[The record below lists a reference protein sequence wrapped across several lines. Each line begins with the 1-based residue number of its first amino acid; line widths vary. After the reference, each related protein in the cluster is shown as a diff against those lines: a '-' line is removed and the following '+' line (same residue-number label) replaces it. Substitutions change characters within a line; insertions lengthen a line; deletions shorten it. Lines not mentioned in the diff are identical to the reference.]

1 MLNEVLTILAV
12 LAGMA
17 VLLVVLTR
25 LDPTTNGRAAPAYK
39 HRADRGGVASRNPE
53 A

>member
-1 MLNEVLTILAV
+1 MLNGVLTILAV

-25 LDPTTNGRAAPAYK
+25 LDPTNKSRAAPAYK
-39 HRADRGGVASRNPE
+39 HRAERGGVAIRNPD